1 MKLRAQNLKTF
12 LQLAEGVDDETWMSH
27 LRNGDYSAWFE
38 SMIKDDELKRQAAE
52 VEPDR
57 NLSPQQSRMRIKQ
70 AVEARY
76 TAPA

>member
-1 MKLRAQNLKTF
+1 MY
-12 LQLAEGVDDETWMSH
+12 H

-52 VEPDR
+52 VEQDP
-57 NLSPQQSRMRIKQ
+57 NLSPQPSRMRIKR
-70 AVEARY
+70 AADARY